1 MNETIAKL
9 IKEKSVLEQRE
20 IDLAMIR
27 FDNTENKEKLGA
39 NAMLAVIFG
48 GCKLRCKLS

>member
-1 MNETIAKL
+1 MMHGIVEKCIKAINNVNETIAKL

-27 FDNTENKEKLGA
+27 FDNTENKE
-39 NAMLAVIFG
+39 N
-48 GCKLRCKLS
+48 